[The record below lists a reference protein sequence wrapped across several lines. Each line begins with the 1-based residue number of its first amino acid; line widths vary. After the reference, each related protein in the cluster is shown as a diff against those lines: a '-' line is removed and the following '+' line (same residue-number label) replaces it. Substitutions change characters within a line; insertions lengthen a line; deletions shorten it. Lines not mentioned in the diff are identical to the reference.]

1 MIWAK
6 NDTNA
11 HAFSWRHFCKK
22 KLKIIFF
29 LPSRGAR
36 ELKLL
41 SFESETKTKSGCSK
55 SLFSK
60 KSPLT
65 VCFHFTTIFKY
76 YLKKVFKP
84 MRTWRTKMHNKN
96 IFQTKFFGSY
106 CAHPLYDK
114 FSLKFTW
121 CDADQYLDFF
131 YWNSGKIFPKIVSP
145 IVEMRTAN
153 MKVRLLGRCDD
164 KNSTYLLMGKSSS
177 TNVFN
182 VEFHKI
188 DYFVFL

>member
-1 MIWAK
+1 MCIEVLILHILWWK
-6 NDTNA
+6 WKSPFFKVT
-11 HAFSWRHFCKK
+11 RYV
-22 KLKIIFF
+22 LTIFF
-29 LPSRGAR
+29 NQKINYSLRLWSAKR
-36 ELKLL
+36 KLTFNV
-41 SFESETKTKSGCSK
+41 S
-55 SLFSK
+55 
-60 KSPLT
+60 
-65 VCFHFTTIFKY
+65 TIFNY
-76 YLKKVFKP
+76 YLKKVFRP
-84 MRTWRTKMHNKN
+84 VRTWRTKMHNKN

-153 MKVRLLGRCDD
+153 MKVRLLGGCDD